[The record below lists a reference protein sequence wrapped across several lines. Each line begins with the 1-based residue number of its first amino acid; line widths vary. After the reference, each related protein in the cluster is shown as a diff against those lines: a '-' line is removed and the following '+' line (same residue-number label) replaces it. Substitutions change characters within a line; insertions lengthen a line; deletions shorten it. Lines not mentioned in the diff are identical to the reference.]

1 MIKDAELNAEA
12 DKKAR
17 ELIDA
22 RNSAEAQVHEVKK
35 DLEEFR
41 AELTEAEITE
51 IETVVA
57 AVETATKGDD
67 AEKIKEELN
76 KVFPA
81 MKSLLDKKQAK
92 EQAAQTP
99 PTQPGPDDVVDAS
112 FTEKKAD

>member
-22 RNSAEAQVHEVKK
+22 KNSAEAQLHEVKK

-41 AELTEAEITE
+41 NDLTETEITD
-51 IETVVA
+51 IEKA
-57 AVETATKGDD
+57 ISDVETATKSDSVD
-67 AEKIKEELN
+67 EIKSALEKT
-76 KVFPA
+76 VPA
-81 MKSLLDKKQAK
+81 MSVLLQKRQLK
-92 EQAAQTP
+92 EQGQSPDAAPQ
-99 PTQPGPDDVVDAS
+99 DDVVDAT